1 MADWDTFLE
10 LMKKELMK
18 KEIQEEAQSKLKSVY
33 ELLSKM
39 VNGVTYKNEGQSSEV
54 VAPAQAPA

>member
-1 MADWDTFLE
+1 MADWDMFLS
-10 LMKKELMK
+10 LMKDEVIDKG
-18 KEIQEEAQSKLKSVY
+18 IQEEAQSKLKSVY